1 MVNSSHT
8 TMASASTSKLDEN
21 KCPAGPRIIVTGAAN
36 GIGAHC
42 ALHFAKTHNARVA
55 LLDDDVLSLRAL
67 RHHLS
72 VSHSSLF
79 QIRGEP
85 GEDVFEYLEGDHF
98 LFLPTDFTLEV
109 SVIAAV
115 GEVTRIWAGVD
126 GLVNNPGGGP
136 LASFSARPIE
146 HTSLDD
152 FNQILQSTL
161 SSHWIMAKHLADE
174 LSKTGGAIVNIASTR
189 GLQSE
194 PGCSAAYAAAKGGV
208 ISLTH
213 ALASNFAERRVRVNC
228 ISAGWIDVRDALMS
242 DVGVFPGAPLTP
254 LKHSDHA
261 QHWAG
266 RVGKGEDV
274 GRLAWFLLDYTQSG
288 FIDGQNYVIDGG
300 MSKKMTYT

>member
-1 MVNSSHT
+1 
-8 TMASASTSKLDEN
+8 MASSSTTKSDES
-21 KCPAGPRIIVTGAAN
+21 KCPTGPRIIVTGAAN

-42 ALHFAKTHNARVA
+42 ALYFAKVHNARVA

-72 VSHSSLF
+72 ISHSSLF
-79 QIRGEP
+79 QIRGET
-85 GEDVFEYLEGDHF
+85 GEDVFEYLEGDRL
-98 LFLPTDFTLEV
+98 LFLPTDFTLEA
-109 SVIAAV
+109 SVIAAI
-115 GEVTRIWAGVD
+115 GEVIRIWSGVD

-152 FNQILQSTL
+152 FNQIIQSTL
-161 SSHWIMAKHLADE
+161 SSHWIMAKHVVDE
-174 LSKTGGAIVNIASTR
+174 LSKTGGAIVSITSTR
-189 GLQSE
+189 GIQSE
-194 PGCSAAYAAAKGGV
+194 PGSSAAYAAAKGGV

-213 ALASNFAERRVRVNC
+213 SLASNFAERRVRVNC

-242 DVGVFPGAPLTP
+242 DVMVFPGAPLTP
-254 LKHSDHA
+254 LKPTDHA

-274 GRLAWFLLDYTQSG
+274 ARLAWFLLDYTQSG

-300 MSKKMTYT
+300 MSKKMTYN